1 MEGDILLDLFED
13 DGVDHLLRE
22 FLFLRTLGDIS
33 FMGMGMP
40 AFSLRMRPKG

>member
-1 MEGDILLDLFED
+1 MEGDILFYLFEY

-33 FMGMGMP
+33 LLGMGMP
-40 AFSLRMRPKG
+40 VFSLRMRPKG